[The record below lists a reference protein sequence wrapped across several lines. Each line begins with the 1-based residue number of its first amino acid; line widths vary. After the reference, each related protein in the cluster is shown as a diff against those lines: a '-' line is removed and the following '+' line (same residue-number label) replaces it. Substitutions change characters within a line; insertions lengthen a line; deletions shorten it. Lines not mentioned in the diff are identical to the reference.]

1 MTRRVPPP
9 LRAMLPVLDGAV
21 SAEQLAETVV
31 MIVESWLRQC
41 ARDGYPQPGRQARA
55 VLARIALGS
64 PGAAATCPVLLYAVG
79 PRVAYA
85 VKQQASALAASEIAA
100 AASQDARWMTTAQA
114 GRALGISADGVRWC
128 LRQGLISGRRTE
140 RGWQADTRSVTA
152 YAQGRRYG
160 RQEAGAG
167 ERDAGRGS

>member
-64 PGAAATCPVLLYAVG
+64 PATAATCPLLLYAVG

-100 AASQDARWMTTAQA
+100 AACRRPPAHSSGAHHHGGTRRLVHQPHDHPGTA
-114 GRALGISADGVRWC
+114 GR
-128 LRQGLISGRRTE
+128 
-140 RGWQADTRSVTA
+140 
-152 YAQGRRYG
+152 
-160 RQEAGAG
+160 
-167 ERDAGRGS
+167 